1 MYGIRFR
8 KEVFIDM
15 AYSQIMQRLKEKDK
29 NSTEMVKDIYHM
41 EKMNEQNKRADVY
54 S

>member
-1 MYGIRFR
+1 MCGIRLR

-29 NSTEMVKDIYHM
+29 NSTEMVKDIYLM
-41 EKMNEQNKRADVY
+41 EKRNEQNKRADVY

>member
-1 MYGIRFR
+1 
-8 KEVFIDM
+8 
-15 AYSQIMQRLKEKDK
+15 MQRLKEKDK
-29 NSTEMVKDIYHM
+29 NSTEMVKNISHM

>member
-1 MYGIRFR
+1 
-8 KEVFIDM
+8 
-15 AYSQIMQRLKEKDK
+15 MQRLKEKDK
-29 NSTEMVKDIYHM
+29 NSTEMIKDIYHM